1 MKEMQ
6 QMWVQETQEMRV
18 QSPDEGNGNPLQYS
32 CLKSS
37 MERGA
42 WWATVRAISKS
53 QTWLNMHACIQKKK
67 KNLNHRREIAITE
80 LCESFKMN
88 HWIRVYL
95 SYQHTLLP
103 FDYLTHELF
112 IGWGLLICSLSEI
125 LTDFLS
131 PNFCYFHLPSGL

>member
-1 MKEMQ
+1 MKEKQ
-6 QMWVQETQEMRV
+6 QMWVQENQEMRV

-32 CLKSS
+32 CLKNS

-42 WWATVRAISKS
+42 WWATVHAISKS
-53 QTWLNMHACIQKKK
+53 QIWLKMYACIQKKY
-67 KNLNHRREIAITE
+67 LNHQREIDITE

-88 HWIRVYL
+88 HWIRVHP

-112 IGWGLLICSLSEI
+112 IGWRLLICSLSEI